1 MIGKRLAH
9 FEIVGKLGEG
19 GMGVVYEAI
28 DHHLD
33 RRVAL
38 KILPPGKVVDSVR
51 KEAFVQ
57 EAKAA
62 SALNYPN
69 IVTIYDISSADG
81 IDYIAMEL
89 VPGLTLEETLARR
102 RPRLP
107 EVLKWAAQIAGALA
121 SAHARRH
128 CASRSQTGQCNRQR
142 QWLGEGPRL
151 RTGQAARSGA
161 N

>member
-38 KILPPGKVVDSVR
+38 KILPPEKVADAAR
-51 KEAFVQ
+51 KERFTQ

-62 SALNYPN
+62 SALNDPN

-89 VPGLTLEETLARR
+89 VPGRTLEET
-102 RPRLP
+102 
-107 EVLKWAAQIAGALA
+107 
-121 SAHARRH
+121 
-128 CASRSQTGQCNRQR
+128 
-142 QWLGEGPRL
+142 
-151 RTGQAARSGA
+151 
-161 N
+161 